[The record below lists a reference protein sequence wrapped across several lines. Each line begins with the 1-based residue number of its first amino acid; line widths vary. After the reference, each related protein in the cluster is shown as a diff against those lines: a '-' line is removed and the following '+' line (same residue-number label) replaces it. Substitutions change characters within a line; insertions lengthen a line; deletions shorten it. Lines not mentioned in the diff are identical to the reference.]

1 MVVQRGPCPLVH
13 FQITKPLQQC
23 CSAGAWSDF
32 QVIFKPLSR
41 LALTLIISQ
50 TAEMVSANEFAALHP
65 AVCHSSAKQSLHCLE
80 GKKKRVQGC
89 SPETITAAIA
99 HIQEVLNSR
108 RNCNSQSSWKVNILI
123 HLYGWVASAMSYI
136 LEKMND
142 SLIFLQIAVTSFET
156 GVWGVVKV
164 MQGINVISMVNHML
178 WASKISVRECQIQ
191 ILCGV

>member
-1 MVVQRGPCPLVH
+1 
-13 FQITKPLQQC
+13 
-23 CSAGAWSDF
+23 
-32 QVIFKPLSR
+32 
-41 LALTLIISQ
+41 
-50 TAEMVSANEFAALHP
+50 
-65 AVCHSSAKQSLHCLE
+65 
-80 GKKKRVQGC
+80 
-89 SPETITAAIA
+89 
-99 HIQEVLNSR
+99 
-108 RNCNSQSSWKVNILI
+108 
-123 HLYGWVASAMSYI
+123 MSYI